1 MTDTTIPITAV
12 VDNYIAMWNE
22 ADPARRRELAGD
34 VFTEDAGYVDP
45 VMSGEGQDGIE
56 AMVAAAQQQFPGH
69 RFELTHGP
77 DAHNDRVRFA
87 WRLVGEGGPVANGVD
102 FALVAPRRPS
112 ERRHGVPRARRGLA
126 SGGRASSS
134 AVRAPGS

>member
-1 MTDTTIPITAV
+1 MTNITPITNV
-12 VDNYIAMWNE
+12 VDAYIAMWNE
-22 ADPARRRELAGD
+22 GDPARRRALAGD

-56 AMVAAAQQQFPGH
+56 AMVAQAQQQFPGH

-87 WRLVGEGGPVANGVD
+87 WRLVGASGPVAAGVD
-102 FALVAPRRPS
+102 FALVADD
-112 ERRHGVPRARRGLA
+112 
-126 SGGRASSS
+126 GRLS
-134 AVRAPGS
+134 AVTGFLEPAAG